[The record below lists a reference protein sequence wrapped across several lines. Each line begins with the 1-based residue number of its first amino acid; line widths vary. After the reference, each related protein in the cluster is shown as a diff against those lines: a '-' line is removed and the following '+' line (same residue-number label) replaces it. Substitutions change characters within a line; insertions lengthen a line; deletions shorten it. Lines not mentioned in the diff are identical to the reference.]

1 MIYKRE
7 VARMPKHYIS
17 AKAICPYY
25 KHEDPQLIY
34 CLGVDDA
41 TTLHVAFAD
50 AKEAKEYKLT
60 YCYKQCRKCAI
71 YRALNEV
78 WEG

>member
-25 KHEDPQLIY
+25 KHEDPQVIY
-34 CLGVDDA
+34 CLGFDDES
-41 TTLHVAFAD
+41 TLHIAFSN
-50 AKEAKEYKLT
+50 AKDAKEYKCT
-60 YCYKQCRKCAI
+60 HCYRTPRKCPL
-71 YRALNEV
+71 YDVLSEV
-78 WEG
+78 WG